1 MQMIQVLVPLGF
13 IILAI
18 AILMSMVGKGGGIF
32 ALKSKPKKLKNIF
45 ALTNLAAGLTMIIS
59 MIIQG

>member
-32 ALKSKPKKLKNIF
+32 ALKSKPKNLKPRFYVN
-45 ALTNLAAGLTMIIS
+45 S
-59 MIIQG
+59 MKNPV